1 MNYLTQRIR
10 ELLTLIYTLRDE
22 ANEDA
27 QRAKELLEKF
37 KESND
42 NDEKIE
48 YTKAFKKVEFFN
60 NIKFSDIDKHLPI
73 ILELVSAA
81 KILDIETGLSE
92 EEEKML
98 ELSKV
103 RLAPFFILNKGKL
116 EILNKDLEDV
126 IINELNN
133 PSENDLKAI
142 EKISKVLKNG

>member
-10 ELLTLIYTLRDE
+10 ELLNLIYALRDE
-22 ANEDA
+22 ANEDT

-37 KESND
+37 KETKD
-42 NDEKIE
+42 NDEKVE

-60 NIKFSDIDKHLPI
+60 NIKLSDIDKHIPI
-73 ILELVSAA
+73 LLELVSVA
-81 KILDIETGLSE
+81 KVLDVETGLTE

-103 RLAPFFILNKGKL
+103 RFAPLFILSKGKL
-116 EILNKDLEDV
+116 EILNKDLETV
-126 IINELNN
+126 IVNELNN

-142 EKISKVLKNG
+142 EKISKVLNNV